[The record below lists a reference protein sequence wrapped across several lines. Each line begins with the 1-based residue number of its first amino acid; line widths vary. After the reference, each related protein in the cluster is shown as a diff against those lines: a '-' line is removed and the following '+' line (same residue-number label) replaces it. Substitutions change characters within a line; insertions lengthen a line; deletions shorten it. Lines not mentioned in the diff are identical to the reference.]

1 MNIEKAKALVEKKIN
16 ELRKKTPVIEYDCKK
31 LAEVEIN
38 KFFYGGRMIDR
49 VMIVLR
55 SNGCEHY
62 KKTGGC
68 SMCSHFNGTPINGV
82 VTTENYIKQWDS
94 IIDGSQFETY
104 VDFNLNDY
112 PVVCIYNLGSFFN
125 ENEISKEAARYIFS
139 TLNNYKNVEK
149 AIVESRA
156 EYVTDDAI
164 SNIKSVYDNIIEIGI
179 GVESTNMTIRELC
192 HHKGIE
198 DMSIYK
204 KTVDTLHVHG
214 CKALAYV
221 NLKPVFLTEQEAI
234 DDAVKT
240 CIDCIDMGFDAIS
253 IEPTSLQ
260 NYSLAN
266 YMFELGVYRVP
277 WLWSIR
283 EIIDQIYEK
292 METFYRILRD
302 KHPRTPI
309 IFIEDPVFT
318 HALFDKKIAIEINKK
333 NKAVNS
339 VFKSLKTKGEKNIYI
354 ISSEK
359 MLGEDGEATV
369 DGIHFTDL
377 GMMRY
382 ADLVCPVIKKVLKK

>member
-1 MNIEKAKALVEKKIN
+1 MN
-16 ELRKKTPVIEYDCKK
+16 CKK

-38 KFFYGGRMIDR
+38 KFFYDGRMIDR

-94 IIDGSQFETY
+94 IIGGSQFETY

-139 TLNNYKNVEK
+139 NLNNYKNVEK

-164 SNIKSVYDNIIEIGI
+164 SNIKSVYDNIIEVGI

-204 KTVDTLHVHG
+204 KAVDTLHVHG

-221 NLKPVFLTEQEAI
+221 VLQ
-234 DDAVKT
+234 
-240 CIDCIDMGFDAIS
+240 FDAHGDYLG
-253 IEPTSLQ
+253 E
-260 NYSLAN
+260 
-266 YMFELGVYRVP
+266 FEECLHGSVM
-277 WLWSIR
+277 
-283 EIIDQIYEK
+283 K
-292 METFYRILRD
+292 RINML
-302 KHPRTPI
+302 PN
-309 IFIEDPVFT
+309 V
-318 HALFDKKIAIEINKK
+318 KKIVHCGLRGNLNTGGGLRE
-333 NKAVNS
+333 S
-339 VFKSLKTKGEKNIYI
+339 VENGNVIILK
-354 ISSEK
+354 
-359 MLGEDGEATV
+359 EDLNYDA
-369 DGIHFTDL
+369 
-377 GMMRY
+377 
-382 ADLVCPVIKKVLKK
+382 IKKILMKAIMYI

>member
-204 KTVDTLHVHG
+204 KTVDTLHVH
-214 CKALAYV
+214 
-221 NLKPVFLTEQEAI
+221 
-234 DDAVKT
+234 
-240 CIDCIDMGFDAIS
+240 
-253 IEPTSLQ
+253 
-260 NYSLAN
+260 
-266 YMFELGVYRVP
+266 
-277 WLWSIR
+277 
-283 EIIDQIYEK
+283 
-292 METFYRILRD
+292 
-302 KHPRTPI
+302 
-309 IFIEDPVFT
+309 
-318 HALFDKKIAIEINKK
+318 
-333 NKAVNS
+333 
-339 VFKSLKTKGEKNIYI
+339 
-354 ISSEK
+354 
-359 MLGEDGEATV
+359 
-369 DGIHFTDL
+369 
-377 GMMRY
+377 
-382 ADLVCPVIKKVLKK
+382 

>member
-1 MNIEKAKALVEKKIN
+1 MNIEKAKALVDKKIN

-164 SNIKSVYDNIIEIGI
+164 STIKSVYDNIIEFGI

-292 METFYRILRD
+292 TSISNFDIRIGGY
-302 KHPRTPI
+302 
-309 IFIEDPVFT
+309 
-318 HALFDKKIAIEINKK
+318 FDEEVLSGSQGVGYEKK
-333 NKAVNS
+333 NEL
-339 VFKSLKTKGEKNIYI
+339 FPHLT
-354 ISSEK
+354 SSNCSFCTNEFV
-359 MLGEDGEATV
+359 E
-369 DGIHFTDL
+369 
-377 GMMRY
+377 R
-382 ADLVCPVIKKVLKK
+382 IKKFNATYDLSHLHDIPECPHCYELYQSIKLIRDSRSIEQRIFDAFSDEEF